1 MKEATSVPMIE
12 PVPPNTDVPP
22 RKTDDSSVSMMEASD
37 AAAWVKGQY
46 LAVDG
51 GYTIR

>member
-1 MKEATSVPMIE
+1 MVRCAGLLGCPY
-12 PVPPNTDVPP
+12 
-22 RKTDDSSVSMMEASD
+22 RKLDSSVSMMEASD
-37 AAAWVKGQY
+37 ASAWMKGQY